1 MARKVG
7 LQCFAHTPGPV
18 ACGTRGGAGPA
29 NMLPGSICWEPFDFN
44 GDSLRNQNW
53 KTDSENEQK
62 LSSPLLS
69 LALCGPAFLSSDGLT
84 WSKLLETSQE
94 STALEPWRTTKV
106 RSQTNFDLDPR
117 YGPAKGCWWADS
129 TEQNL
134 IYTYRWA
141 DSAIQCYTYIIL
153 LSVTHSC
160 TEPLWSLSS
169 NVCVSPTKPPSSYS
183 TPWDL
188 RNSSL
193 AVS

>member
-7 LQCFAHTPGPV
+7 LKCFAPTPGPV

-44 GDSLRNQNW
+44 CDLLSLLLRNQNW

-117 YGPAKGCWWADS
+117 YGPAKGCGWADS

-134 IYTYRWA
+134 IYIIHIDEQTLLYN
-141 DSAIQCYTYIIL
+141 AIQLYIYHLVICNPFMHRATL
-153 LSVTHSC
+153 I
-160 TEPLWSLSS
+160 PF
-169 NVCVSPTKPPSSYS
+169 
-183 TPWDL
+183 L
-188 RNSSL
+188 RCL
-193 AVS
+193 R